1 MYHYGN
7 APLSL
12 QSLSDASEIKMKHA
26 RSSFDYQLQKRT
38 EAEDA
43 LKQYVSHSQNYTS
56 LGREIGGSTILEM
69 CVHVISAL
77 ALLVQ

>member
-7 APLSL
+7 APFSL

-43 LKQYVSHSQNYTS
+43 LKQYVSHSQNYTIS
-56 LGREIGGSTILEM
+56 GEGKWW
-69 CVHVISAL
+69 VHDSRDVRTCN
-77 ALLVQ
+77 